1 MAGLTHTK
9 QPSGST
15 LIFKIISDFGIY
27 TRLLSILAINVVFL
41 PKVQKRQP
49 YRQLEQCLDDIQG
62 KGKFYFTLEDV
73 KKQLQIE
80 QSAVQKQLQPLLKKQ
95 KVALI
100 RNGFYAI
107 VPPEYRI
114 TGAPPV
120 TYYIDGMMQVLKRP
134 YYIGLLNAAAWYGA
148 AHQQPQ
154 KYAVIVPPPVLPAI
168 RKPYASIEFIYKKS
182 WQQQDITQQKT
193 NAGYVMVS
201 SPELTALDLCYYS
214 RHAGGINQVATV
226 LQELSEE
233 IDANKLVE
241 VAGRY
246 FSRMAVQRVG
256 YLLELLGYEEKVLPL
271 KEWLRHQKYHAALLE
286 TGDKNHKSKITGND
300 WRVIVNTEIE
310 SDI

>member
-1 MAGLTHTK
+1 M
-9 QPSGST
+9 
-15 LIFKIISDFGIY
+15 
-27 TRLLSILAINVVFL
+27 LSILDIIVVFL

-62 KGKFYFTLEDV
+62 KGKFYFTLEEL

-120 TYYIDGMMQVLKRP
+120 TYYIDGMMQLLKRP

-182 WQQQDITQQKT
+182 WQQQDIIQQKT

-271 KEWLRHQKYHAALLE
+271 KEWLRYQKYHAALLE
-286 TGDKNHKSKITGND
+286 TGDKNLKSKSTGND
-300 WRVIVNTEIE
+300 WRVIVNAEIE
-310 SDI
+310 SDICYPKHT

>member
-1 MAGLTHTK
+1 M
-9 QPSGST
+9 
-15 LIFKIISDFGIY
+15 
-27 TRLLSILAINVVFL
+27 LSILAIIVVFL

-62 KGKFYFTLEDV
+62 KGKFYFTLEEV

-120 TYYIDGMMQVLKRP
+120 TYYIDGMMQLLKRP

-168 RKPYASIEFIYKKS
+168 RKPYASIEFFYKKS
-182 WQQQDITQQKT
+182 WQQKDIVQQKT

-233 IDANKLVE
+233 IDAHKLVE

-271 KEWLRHQKYHAALLE
+271 KEWLRYQKYHAALLE
-286 TGDKNHKSKITGND
+286 SGDKNHKSKITGND
-300 WRVIVNTEIE
+300 WRIIVNAEIE
-310 SDI
+310 SDL

>member
-1 MAGLTHTK
+1 MTHTK
-9 QPSGST
+9 QLSEST
-15 LIFKIISDFGIY
+15 HLFKINSNFGIY
-27 TRLLSILAINVVFL
+27 TRLLSILAINIVFL

-62 KGKFYFTLEDV
+62 KGKFYFTLEEV

-120 TYYIDGMMQVLKRP
+120 TYYIDGMMQVLKRT

-154 KYAVIVPPPVLPAI
+154 KYTVIVPPPVLPAI
-168 RKPYASIEFIYKKS
+168 RKQYASIEFIYKKS
-182 WQQQDITQQKT
+182 WQHKDIVQQKT

-256 YLLELLGYEEKVLPL
+256 YLLELLGYEDKVLPL

-286 TGDKNHKSKITGND
+286 SGNKNHKSKITGND

>member
-1 MAGLTHTK
+1 LTHTK
-9 QPSGST
+9 QLSEST
-15 LIFKIISDFGIY
+15 HLFKINSNFGIY
-27 TRLLSILAINVVFL
+27 TRLLSILAINIVFL

-62 KGKFYFTLEDV
+62 RGKFYFTLEEV

-154 KYAVIVPPPVLPAI
+154 KYTVIVPPPVLPAI
-168 RKPYASIEFIYKKS
+168 RKQYASIEFIYKKS
-182 WQQQDITQQKT
+182 WQHKDIVQQKT

-256 YLLELLGYEEKVLPL
+256 YLLELLGYEDKVLPL

-286 TGDKNHKSKITGND
+286 SGNKNHKSKITGND

>member
-1 MAGLTHTK
+1 
-9 QPSGST
+9 
-15 LIFKIISDFGIY
+15 
-27 TRLLSILAINVVFL
+27 LLSILDIIVVFL

-62 KGKFYFTLEDV
+62 KGKFYFTLEEL

-120 TYYIDGMMQVLKRP
+120 TYYIDGMMQLLKRP

-182 WQQQDITQQKT
+182 WQQKDIVQQKT

-241 VAGRY
+241 VAERY

-271 KEWLRHQKYHAALLE
+271 KEWLRYQKYHAALLE

-300 WRVIVNTEIE
+300 WRVIVNAEIE

>member
-1 MAGLTHTK
+1 MTQTK
-9 QPSGST
+9 QLSEST
-15 LIFKIISDFGIY
+15 HLFKINSNFGIY

-120 TYYIDGMMQVLKRP
+120 THYIDGMMQVLKRP

-154 KYAVIVPPPVLPAI
+154 KYTVIVPPPVLPAI
-168 RKPYASIEFIYKKS
+168 RKSYASIEFIYKKS
-182 WQQQDITQQKT
+182 WQHKDIVQQKT

-286 TGDKNHKSKITGND
+286 SGDKNHKSKITGND

>member
-1 MAGLTHTK
+1 MTHTK
-9 QPSGST
+9 QPSEST
-15 LIFKIISDFGIY
+15 LLFKINSNLGIY
-27 TRLLSILAINVVFL
+27 IRLLSILAINVVFL

-120 TYYIDGMMQVLKRP
+120 TYYINGMMQVLKRP

-168 RKPYASIEFIYKKS
+168 RKQYASIEFIYKKS
-182 WQQQDITQQKT
+182 WQQKDIVQQKT

-286 TGDKNHKSKITGND
+286 SGDKNNKSKITGND

>member
-1 MAGLTHTK
+1 LTQTK
-9 QPSGST
+9 QLSEST
-15 LIFKIISDFGIY
+15 HLFKINSNFGIY
-27 TRLLSILAINVVFL
+27 TRLLSILAINIVFL
-41 PKVQKRQP
+41 PKVKKRQP

-62 KGKFYFTLEDV
+62 RGKFYFTLEDV

-168 RKPYASIEFIYKKS
+168 RKQYASIEFIYKKS
-182 WQQQDITQQKT
+182 WQQKDIVQQKT

-226 LQELSEE
+226 LKELSEE

-256 YLLELLGYEEKVLPL
+256 YLLELLGYEDKVLPL

-286 TGDKNHKSKITGND
+286 SGNKNHKSKITGND
-300 WRVIVNTEIE
+300 WRVIVNAEIE
-310 SDI
+310 SDL